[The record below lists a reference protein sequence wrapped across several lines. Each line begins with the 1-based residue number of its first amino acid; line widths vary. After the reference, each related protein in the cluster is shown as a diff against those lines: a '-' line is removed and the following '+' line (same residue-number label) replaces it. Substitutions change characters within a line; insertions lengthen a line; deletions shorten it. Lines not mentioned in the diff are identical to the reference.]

1 MVTVPVAAVGTL
13 PLTYSCPVGV
23 PLVPMSI
30 RLFVVSADRMVAA
43 LEFCIWK
50 AVVELVESAK
60 VAAPLTVR
68 LLLNVLFPAKVWVV
82 VLTKPG

>member
-1 MVTVPVAAVGTL
+1 
-13 PLTYSCPVGV
+13 
-23 PLVPMSI
+23 
-30 RLFVVSADRMVAA
+30 MVAA